1 MLQKKRIEFFVSS
14 VLDYFIRFKNEKS
27 VNEINKNPKFLSHFR
42 HRCIDEVKSYK
53 DFDGTDE
60 GYREFLE
67 KKDDML
73 SYDSIDSIENIE
85 IDFQKML
92 KDWDIAVNKV
102 SDITSKIA

>member
-1 MLQKKRIEFFVSS
+1 
-14 VLDYFIRFKNEKS
+14 
-27 VNEINKNPKFLSHFR
+27 
-42 HRCIDEVKSYK
+42 
-53 DFDGTDE
+53 
-60 GYREFLE
+60 
-67 KKDDML
+67 ML